1 MGIENVATPQEK
13 TILVVDDEDDVRE
26 FLSTVLEDSGFQ
38 VVTAVDGADA
48 LNKVEQGAPDLIS
61 LDLVMPNKSG
71 MRFLHDLRRR
81 QEWRDIPV
89 VVVTAHAN
97 DDLGRDD
104 LQEIFADK
112 GQLGPRMYLEK
123 PVEPDQYAG
132 LMCEILGVGPEQELR
147 EHEVERMRHQLHLLV
162 DEAEASKLPQLIR
175 LLRSVL

>member
-1 MGIENVATPQEK
+1 METETVATPQEK
-13 TILVVDDEDDVRE
+13 TILVVDDEEDVRE

-38 VVTAVDGADA
+38 VRTAVDGEDA
-48 LNKVEQGAPDLIS
+48 LARVEEKTPDLIS

-123 PVEPDQYAG
+123 PVDPDQYAG
-132 LMCEILGVGPEQELR
+132 LVCEILGVGLEQELR
-147 EHEVERMRHQLHLLV
+147 EHDVERLRHQLHLLV
-162 DEAEASKLPQLIR
+162 DEADASTLPQLMR
-175 LLRSVL
+175 LLRSVR